1 MNLQYFFADVFENVV
16 LKFWSQKEK
25 VALLKIIY
33 EIYHSDNA
41 YTIDEANDFN
51 KRLEKLDVDI
61 NQIKQVNLHEAVS
74 ILQDDKLKEEL
85 VYIFLAQ
92 AIFKDE
98 DFDDFEQEFLNRF
111 VEKYNISEETL
122 NHHIK
127 RIRDKKLDKILSDW
141 INEIEH
147 KQL

>member
-25 VALLKIIY
+25 VALLKIIF
-33 EIYHSDNA
+33 EIYHSDNVF
-41 YTIDEANDFN
+41 TIDEANDFN
-51 KRLEKLDVDI
+51 ERLEKLDVAI
-61 NQIKQVNLHEAVS
+61 NQIKQMNLHEAVS

-92 AIFKDE
+92 AVFKDE
-98 DFDDFEQEFLNRF
+98 DFDGFEQEFINKF
-111 VEKYNISEETL
+111 VAKYNISEEKL

-127 RIRDKKLDKILSDW
+127 RIRDKKLEAILSEW

>member
-1 MNLQYFFADVFENVV
+1 MNLQYFFPDVFENVV

-41 YTIDEANDFN
+41 FTIDEANDFN
-51 KRLEKLDVDI
+51 ERLEKLDVAI
-61 NQIKQVNLHEAVS
+61 NQIKQMNLHEAVA

-85 VYIFLAQ
+85 VYIVLAQ

-98 DFDDFEQEFLNRF
+98 DFDDFEQEFINRF
-111 VEKYNISEETL
+111 VEKYNISEEKL